1 MGAKHSDIKIN
12 ALSNNPPPECC
23 CPYNFCEFIK
33 RDRPPITHPLNPLQN
48 PLPTMSNNLPK
59 GYQIRVGSTLD
70 RALLVKFMNR
80 TYKEVY
86 QERDFSHLAKTVEQY
101 LSVKTPIWWVDFLEE
116 VCVSPVGCLWVGNG
130 VDQVSGHRLGHIFL
144 LYVAPEHRRRGIG
157 SALVT
162 LAENWARER
171 GDKQISL
178 QVFTTNKPAV
188 NLYEQLG
195 YKNQSVLMVKSL

>member
-1 MGAKHSDIKIN
+1 
-12 ALSNNPPPECC
+12 
-23 CPYNFCEFIK
+23 
-33 RDRPPITHPLNPLQN
+33 
-48 PLPTMSNNLPK
+48 MSNNLPK

-86 QERDFSHLAKTVEQY
+86 KERDFSHLAKTVEQY
-101 LSVKTPIWWVDFLEE
+101 LSVKTPLWWVDFLEE
-116 VCVSPVGCLWVGNG
+116 VCLSPVGCLWVGNA
-130 VDQVSGHRLGHIFL
+130 VDRVSGDGLGHIFL

-157 SALVT
+157 SALVS

-195 YKNQSVLMVKSL
+195 YENQSVLMVKSL

>member
-1 MGAKHSDIKIN
+1 
-12 ALSNNPPPECC
+12 
-23 CPYNFCEFIK
+23 
-33 RDRPPITHPLNPLQN
+33 
-48 PLPTMSNNLPK
+48 MSNNLPK
-59 GYQIRVGSTLD
+59 GYQIRIGSTLD

-80 TYKEVY
+80 TYKEIY
-86 QERDFSHLAKTVEQY
+86 QEQDFSHLAKTVEQY
-101 LSVKTPIWWVDFLEE
+101 LSPKTPIWWVDFLEE
-116 VCVSPVGCLWVGNG
+116 VSITPVGCLWVGNA

-144 LYVAPEHRRRGIG
+144 LYVAPEHRRQGVG

-188 NLYEQLG
+188 NLYEKLG
-195 YKNQSVLMVKSL
+195 YQNQSVLMVKSLKS

>member
-1 MGAKHSDIKIN
+1 
-12 ALSNNPPPECC
+12 
-23 CPYNFCEFIK
+23 
-33 RDRPPITHPLNPLQN
+33 
-48 PLPTMSNNLPK
+48 MSNNLPK
-59 GYQIRVGSTLD
+59 GYQIRIGSTLD

-101 LSVKTPIWWVDFLEE
+101 LSPKTPIWWVEAQ
-116 VCVSPVGCLWVGNG
+116 VSITPVGCLWVGNA
-130 VDQVSGHRLGHIFL
+130 VDQVSGDRLGHIFL
-144 LYVAPEHRRRGIG
+144 LYVAPEHRRQGIG

-188 NLYEQLG
+188 NLYEKLG
-195 YKNQSVLMVKSL
+195 YQNQSVLMVKSLKS

>member
-1 MGAKHSDIKIN
+1 
-12 ALSNNPPPECC
+12 
-23 CPYNFCEFIK
+23 
-33 RDRPPITHPLNPLQN
+33 
-48 PLPTMSNNLPK
+48 MSNNLPK

-86 QERDFSHLAKTVEQY
+86 QEKDFSHLATTVEQY
-101 LSVKTPIWWVDFLEE
+101 LSVKTPLWWVDFLEE
-116 VCVSPVGCLWVGNG
+116 VCLSPVGCLWVGNA
-130 VDQVSGHRLGHIFL
+130 VDQVRGDRLGHIFL

-157 SALVT
+157 SALVS

-188 NLYEQLG
+188 NLYEKLG
-195 YKNQSVLMVKSL
+195 YENQSVLMVKSL